1 MCGVCVCQRQS
12 PVRIRCHFH
21 LPLFIFALF
30 AFYFL
35 SIFSSHFY
43 LYSSLSAKN
52 SCSSQASDSYAF
64 QLFYHPPTV
73 CVCVCVWNVPR
84 GMLLVARSSLSC
96 LIWSTHTPCV
106 PSSKSICCCCWCAH
120 TFLKLFFTKHFVVA
134 PRFPSF
140 SLRCFC
146 WEPWPSLWH
155 LVSYELSLSFF
166 FCLSFS
172 LSKPTLYT
180 FITRAFMTAFVCVC
194 VCIWRLCVYNQ
205 RSYSRCLRL
214 HFLFYFVPSSFL
226 LPLPLLGFAS
236 ISCLIFMF
244 LLFFSFAFF
253 FQVQSW

>member
-1 MCGVCVCQRQS
+1 
-12 PVRIRCHFH
+12 
-21 LPLFIFALF
+21 
-30 AFYFL
+30 
-35 SIFSSHFY
+35 
-43 LYSSLSAKN
+43 
-52 SCSSQASDSYAF
+52 
-64 QLFYHPPTV
+64 
-73 CVCVCVWNVPR
+73 
-84 GMLLVARSSLSC
+84 MLLVARSSLSC

-134 PRFPSF
+134 PRSPSL
-140 SLRCFC
+140 SLRCFW

-155 LVSYELSLSFF
+155 LVSCELSLSLF

-194 VCIWRLCVYNQ
+194 IWRLCVYNQ

-214 HFLFYFVPSSFL
+214 HFLFSFVPSSFL

-253 FQVQSW
+253 SSPKLLTL